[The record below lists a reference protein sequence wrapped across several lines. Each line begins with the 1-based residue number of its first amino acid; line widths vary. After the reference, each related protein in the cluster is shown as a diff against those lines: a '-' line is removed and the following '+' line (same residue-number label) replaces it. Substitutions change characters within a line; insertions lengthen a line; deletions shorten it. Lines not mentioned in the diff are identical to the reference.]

1 MMSDC
6 SVISDITLIMW
17 LRLQFAFFLI
27 VYLHIV
33 SFTGLLTIPSF

>member
-1 MMSDC
+1 MSDC

-17 LRLQFAFFLI
+17 LWLQFAFFFLI

-33 SFTGLLTIPSF
+33 DFTGLLTILSF